1 MAFFDDLSK
10 KVTKLGQDVSNK
22 TQNFTD
28 GMKINNQINEQRNNL
43 SRLFEQLGHAAVQL
57 EAVRTDAGCAQL
69 VEQIRATENH
79 LKELEKQKAMNKG
92 NVQCKQCGAFVEA
105 GNAFCSSC
113 GAKME
118 QPQPAQANAQ
128 SGQTQQQFD
137 WQPANQEQPVS
148 GTCSK
153 CGQPVAEG
161 MAFCTNCGTP
171 VQK

>member
-1 MAFFDDLSK
+1 MAFLDDLSK

-28 GMKINNQINEQRNNL
+28 GVKINSQINDQRASLN
-43 SRLFEQLGHAAVQL
+43 RLYEQLGRAAVHM
-57 EAVRTDAGCAQL
+57 EALRADAGCAQL
-69 VEQIRATENH
+69 LDQIQAGENK

-92 NVQCKQCGAFVEA
+92 AVQCKQCGAFVDA
-105 GNAFCSSC
+105 GAAFCTGC

-118 QPQPAQANAQ
+118 QPQQAA
-128 SGQTQQQFD
+128 
-137 WQPANQEQPVS
+137 P
-148 GTCSK
+148 GTCPK

-161 MAFCTNCGTP
+161 SAFCTNCGTP

>member
-22 TQNFTD
+22 TQNITD
-28 GMKINNQINEQRNNL
+28 GVKINNQINEQRKNL
-43 SRLFEQLGHAAVQL
+43 GRLYEQLGRAAVQI

-69 VEQIRATENH
+69 VEQIQACENN

-92 NVQCKQCGAFVEA
+92 SVQCKQCGAFVEA
-105 GNAFCSSC
+105 GNAFCSTC

-118 QPQPAQANAQ
+118 QAA
-128 SGQTQQQFD
+128 
-137 WQPANQEQPVS
+137 S
-148 GTCSK
+148 GTCSN

-161 MAFCTNCGTP
+161 VAFCTNCGTP

>member
-43 SRLFEQLGHAAVQL
+43 SRLYEQLGHAAVQI

-69 VEQIRATENH
+69 VEQIRVVETN

-92 NVQCKQCGAFVEA
+92 AVQCKQCGAFVEA

-118 QPQPAQANAQ
+118 PQQQENPQ
-128 SGQTQQQFD
+128 SGQTQQQGYN
-137 WQPANQEQPVS
+137 WQPANQEQPAS
-148 GTCSK
+148 GTCPK